1 MLAAFGVEMVQPVV
15 RALAVAVV
23 LIVLIRGLT
32 LTVSILMSVRQ
43 IMVIAVPDTAV
54 RIQQD
59 PIPAIRHPVRR
70 MRAVRQAVHAIPVIV
85 VH

>member
-1 MLAAFGVEMVQPVV
+1 
-15 RALAVAVV
+15 
-23 LIVLIRGLT
+23 
-32 LTVSILMSVRQ
+32 
-43 IMVIAVPDTAV
+43 MVIAVPDTAV